1 MLGSVYIMIQMS
13 HVYKTY
19 PSQVCALSDMNLEI
33 SPGEFVFVVGPNG
46 SGKTTLLRILFGA
59 EIPDSGEVTVNGM
72 NITKKGFNQVYSL
85 RRTIG
90 IISQDFKLLKDRTV
104 CENILFA
111 LEVTGHSRKEA
122 KHRASEIL
130 KWVGL
135 QERERDSILTLSAG
149 EKQRMAIAR
158 ALINDPCLLLADEP
172 TGNLDAQV
180 TSDVMGMFTVLHS
193 RGTTVLFAT
202 RDTHLIGHYPH
213 RTIYLFNGK
222 RVGVQGDEEVKRE
235 E

>member
-1 MLGSVYIMIQMS
+1 MIQMS

-19 PSQVCALSDMNLEI
+19 PSQVCALSDMSLEI

-59 EIPDSGEVTVNGM
+59 EKPDSGEVTVNGM
-72 NITKKGFNQVYSL
+72 NITQKGFKVHSL

-90 IISQDFKLLKDRTV
+90 IICQDFKLLNGRTV

-111 LEVTGHSRKEA
+111 LEVTGHSRREA
-122 KHRASEIL
+122 KYRASEIL
-130 KWVGL
+130 RWVGL
-135 QERERDSILTLSAG
+135 EERERDSIRTLSAG

-172 TGNLDAQV
+172 TGNLDVRV
-180 TSDVMGMFTVLHS
+180 TSDVMGMFTILHS
-193 RGTTVLFAT
+193 RGATVLFAT
-202 RDTHLIGHYPH
+202 RDTHLVEHYPH
-213 RTIYLFNGK
+213 RTVYILNGK
-222 RVGVQGDEEVKRE
+222 RVEVPGDEEVRRGE
-235 E
+235 